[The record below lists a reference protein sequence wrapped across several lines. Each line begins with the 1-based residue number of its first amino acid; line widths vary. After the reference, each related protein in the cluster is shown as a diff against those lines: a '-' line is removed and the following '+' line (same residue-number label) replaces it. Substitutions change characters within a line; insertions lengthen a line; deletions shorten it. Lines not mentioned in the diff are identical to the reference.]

1 MPYPEPGHTAFP
13 SGRKDYHRNVFFCKG
28 VGWYNYVSN
37 TRYSIGK
44 GGTMIARYTRPE
56 MGKLWDLENKY
67 RKWLDVEIAAC
78 EAWAELG
85 EIPRD
90 ALSSIKKKA
99 MFNVNKIDEIE
110 KVVKH
115 DVIAFLTSVA
125 QSLGPESRF
134 IHKGLTSSD
143 ILDTA
148 LALLMREAA
157 NVIIQDIIELMD
169 VLKKQAYK
177 YKETLMIGRSHGV
190 HAEPMT
196 FGIKFALWYE
206 DMKRNLYRVKRAR
219 EAISVGKLSGAVG
232 TFSNVPP
239 AVEEKVCKKLGLKP
253 EPVATQ
259 VVQRD
264 RHAEYLLAFALVAAS
279 VEKIALEIRHLQ
291 RTEVLEAEEPFMAG
305 QKGSSAMPHKRNPIG
320 CENLSGL
327 ARLVRSNALAAL
339 ENVALWH
346 ERDISH
352 SSVERVIIPD
362 SSILTDY
369 MLNRMKAIID
379 KLHVYPKRMKENMA
393 MSFGLFNSQR
403 VMLAL
408 IDKGLDRDYA
418 YDIVQRNAMKS
429 WKTGSQF
436 RKLLSRDADIKR
448 YLTAKDIDAIF
459 DLKYYLKNTDYIF
472 KRVFGQK
479 R

>member
-1 MPYPEPGHTAFP
+1 
-13 SGRKDYHRNVFFCKG
+13 
-28 VGWYNYVSN
+28 
-37 TRYSIGK
+37 
-44 GGTMIARYTRPE
+44 
-56 MGKLWDLENKY
+56 MGKLWDPENKY
-67 RKWLDVEIAAC
+67 RKWLDVEIAVC
-78 EAWAELG
+78 EAWVELG

-90 ALSSIKKKA
+90 ALKAIRKKA
-99 MFNVNKIDEIE
+99 DFDIRRIDEIE

-148 LALLMREAA
+148 LALLMREAC
-157 NVIIQDIIELMD
+157 DIIIKDINELME
-169 VLKKQAYK
+169 VVRRQAFTYK
-177 YKETLMIGRSHGV
+177 DCPMIGRSHGV

-196 FGIKFALWYE
+196 FGLKFALWYE
-206 DMKRNLYRVKRAR
+206 DMKRNLAR
-219 EAISVGKLSGAVG
+219 MRKAKETISIGKLSGAVG

-239 AVEEKVCKKLGLKP
+239 LIEEKVCKKLGLKP

-259 VVQRD
+259 IVQRD
-264 RHAEYLLAFALVAAS
+264 RHAEYLTTLALIAAS
-279 VEKIALEIRHLQ
+279 VEKIAVEIRHLQ
-291 RTEVLEAEEPFMAG
+291 RSEVLEAEEPFVAG

-327 ARLVRSNALAAL
+327 ARLVRSNAMAAL
-339 ENVALWH
+339 EDIALWH

-369 MLNRMKAIID
+369 MLDRLRGILD
-379 KLHVYPKRMKENMA
+379 RLHVYPKRMKDNMA
-393 MSFGLFNSQR
+393 GTYGLYNSQR

-408 IDKGLDRDYA
+408 IDKGLSRESA

-429 WKTGSQF
+429 WRTRTQF
-436 RKLLSRDADIKR
+436 KKLLWMDKEIKKYLSRNE
-448 YLTAKDIDAIF
+448 LETIF
-459 DLKYYLKNTDYIF
+459 DLNYYLKNVNYLF
-472 KRVFGQK
+472 KRVFGSSA
-479 R
+479 